1 MKVKTG
7 LLLLLVF
14 TGLNFL
20 GASPGY
26 CQDII
31 ALASGGDHTV
41 ALRVDKTVWTWGR
54 NANGQLGDGSWAAK
68 DVPTRVAM
76 LRDIVSV
83 AAGGSYY
90 FSTGTSLAVR
100 ADGTVWAWGWNDKGQ
115 LGNGTTTDQPT
126 PVQVKDPSD
135 PTGFLAGVI
144 AVAAGERHSLALKA
158 NGTVWAWGYNGSGQ
172 LGDDQWT
179 DKLTPVRVKDPLDAT
194 GFLTGVKA
202 IAAGALHSIALKN
215 DKTVWTWGSQ
225 GYNQLGRPSHTG
237 FTPQNVAGQVAG
249 MTNVKAIAG
258 GWEHTAVLK
267 EDGTV
272 WAAGRNLEGQL
283 GDGTTIGSSFSPL
296 KYFVQVIDSSRSHR
310 IPYRDR
316 CHRCG

>member
-14 TGLNFL
+14 AGLNSL

-26 CQDII
+26 CQEIL

-41 ALRVDKTVWTWGR
+41 ALRVDRTVWTWGR

-68 DVPTRVAM
+68 DVPTRLAM

-83 AAGGSYY
+83 AAGGSYS

-135 PTGFLAGVI
+135 PTGFLSGVI
-144 AVAAGERHSLALKA
+144 AVAAGEWV
-158 NGTVWAWGYNGSGQ
+158 G
-172 LGDDQWT
+172 LG
-179 DKLTPVRVKDPLDAT
+179 L
-194 GFLTGVKA
+194 GVQCEWP
-202 IAAGALHSIALKN
+202 I
-215 DKTVWTWGSQ
+215 
-225 GYNQLGRPSHTG
+225 GR
-237 FTPQNVAGQVAG
+237 
-249 MTNVKAIAG
+249 
-258 GWEHTAVLK
+258 
-267 EDGTV
+267 
-272 WAAGRNLEGQL
+272 
-283 GDGTTIGSSFSPL
+283 
-296 KYFVQVIDSSRSHR
+296 
-310 IPYRDR
+310 
-316 CHRCG
+316 